1 MTELKRQVLPLG
13 GLPFAGEEDAMS
25 RALDA
30 LGADS
35 WVLSDGEIAEKS
47 EKYPL
52 GNRAVWVQ
60 AIIDV
65 CEQDTENWAVVNPG
79 A

>member
-1 MTELKRQVLPLG
+1 MTEPKRPVLPVG
-13 GLPFAGEEDAMS
+13 GLPFASEEDAMS

-30 LGADS
+30 LGAVL
-35 WVLSDGEIAEKS
+35 WVLPDGEIAEKS

-52 GNRAVWVQ
+52 RNRAAWVQ